1 MKINLS
7 FLVALLLTVSLFA
20 QPDGID
26 FQDLTW
32 KQALER
38 AEAEDKLIF
47 VDAYTTWC
55 GPCKMMDKNTF
66 TDADVAA
73 YFNETFIP
81 VKFDME
87 KGEGITLASNYNVR
101 GYPNFLFVD
110 GDGKLVHRGIGYQ
123 APKDFLDL
131 GRAAGDRE
139 NNLEGMRKRFTK
151 GERSPEFL
159 FLYTNAAAAAMD
171 GSHVPAAEAYLATQ
185 DDLSDQQNLEFIYR
199 FTESTDGPLFDHF
212 IAQRDNMTRE
222 FGERAVN
229 QKVEMMVQQALYGDN
244 PPSDAEV
251 RAIYTKVN
259 PQRADEL
266 YQKYQLNKLRRNDDY
281 TGYANAAYKF
291 YKGNDDANA
300 DELNDVAWTIY
311 EGSDDKK
318 SLKRGLKLGLA
329 STKAELSY
337 FNADTVAALYHKL
350 GKNSKAE
357 KWALTA
363 IDLAEREG
371 MDASDTEKLLEQIR
385 G

>member
-1 MKINLS
+1 MKFNFS
-7 FLVALLLTVSLFA
+7 FLVALLLTASLFA

-66 TDADVAA
+66 TDDAVAA
-73 YFNETFIP
+73 FFNETFIP

-87 KGEGITLASNYNVR
+87 KGEGITLAVNYNVR

-110 GDGKLVHRGIGYQ
+110 GAGKLVHRGIGYQ
-123 APKDFLDL
+123 APADFLEL

-139 NNLEGMRKRFTK
+139 NNLEGMRKRFAK

-185 DDLSDQQNLEFIYR
+185 DDLSDRQNLEFIYR
-199 FTESTDGPLFDHF
+199 FTETTDGMLFDHF
-212 IAQRDNMTRE
+212 LAQRENMTRE

-229 QKVEMMVQQALYGDN
+229 QKVEMMVQQALYAED
-244 PPSDAEV
+244 PPTDAEV
-251 RAIYTKVN
+251 KAIYEKVN
-259 PQRADEL
+259 PQRAEEL
-266 YQKYQLNKLRRNDDY
+266 YQKFQLNKLRRNNDFSA
-281 TGYANAAYKF
+281 YADAAWKY
-291 YKGNDDANA
+291 YKGNDAANA

-311 EGSDDKK
+311 EGSDSKK
-318 SLKRGLKLGLA
+318 ALKRGLKLGLA

-350 GKNSKAE
+350 GKNKKAE
-357 KWALTA
+357 MWALKA
-363 IDLAEREG
+363 IDLAKADG
-371 MDASDTEKLLEQIR
+371 MDPSDTEKLLERIR
-385 G
+385 A